1 MDGCLNTAALGFIG
15 VAAAFDVVTGRIPDA
30 LTLPAFAV
38 SVVARVALFGPW
50 SSCAAAASSLVA
62 ISASSCFL
70 RSSFCGGDWK
80 VVLILGQLAGW
91 IPAAAVVL
99 ASSLC
104 CAAAWAVRRRLAIR
118 YIPLTALWTVVAV
131 ILR

>member
-1 MDGCLNTAALGFIG
+1 MGASLDLAAIVFV
-15 VAAAFDVVTGRIPDA
+15 VAASAFDLATGRIPDA

-38 SVVARVALFGPW
+38 SVAARVALFGPW

-62 ISASSCFL
+62 ISASSFFL
-70 RSSFCGGDWK
+70 RSSFGGGDWK

-118 YIPLTALWTVVAV
+118 YIPLMALWTVVAV